1 MKSDSIKKRREE
13 RLRQLRERSFEKAYS
28 YDDEFQADYDYAAE
42 RRSGY
47 SRERKYVWNDGYE
60 QEHEPETTT
69 YFSRK
74 FLLKSVLS
82 LFIVSLV
89 FLLQNT
95 SFPLASSGKQ
105 FVTEVMTREY
115 NFAGTVAWLEKK
127 LGAAPT
133 ILPVFSGSEKG
144 QPVSTISEN
153 GMDYVVP
160 VKGKVITPFAMDGKG
175 IQIATETE
183 ANVLAIDQ
191 GWVVFVGQKEELGQ
205 TIIVQHVDQTQ
216 SIYANVNPIELGEN
230 DWVYPGQTIAHVGE
244 GDKLYFSLIK
254 NDHALDPT
262 SVIPFE

>member
-1 MKSDSIKKRREE
+1 MGMKSDSIKKRREE

-28 YDDEFQADYDYAAE
+28 FDDEFQTDYDYAAE

-47 SRERKYVWNDGYE
+47 SRERKYAWNDENE
-60 QEHEPETTT
+60 QELETTS

-74 FLLKSVLS
+74 FLFKSVLS

-89 FLLQNT
+89 FLLQHT
-95 SFPLASSGKQ
+95 SFPLANSGKQ

-115 NFAGTVAWLEKK
+115 NFAGTVAWLERN

-144 QPVSTISEN
+144 QPLSTLSED
-153 GMDYVVP
+153 GMEYTAP
-160 VKGKVITPFAMDGKG
+160 VKGKVVTPFEMDGKG
-175 IQIATETE
+175 IQIATEAQ

-191 GWVVFVGQKEELGQ
+191 GWVIFVGQKEGLGQ